1 MQQRRGS
8 GLMDHSNVAV
18 KNMLTIARNHNQDA
32 DSSGD
37 DDWD

>member
-1 MQQRRGS
+1 
-8 GLMDHSNVAV
+8 MDHSNVAV
-18 KNMLTIARNHNQDA
+18 TNMLTIARNQTHDA